1 MSTEPLLLE
10 CLRILGARG
19 WVQVPTER
27 GPSRFVHGEHLLD
40 RIQVFGGRWSHHR
53 FDGTSWQT
61 HAEARGDDEG
71 SLAAYLTKHF
81 RSGGR

>member
-1 MSTEPLLLE
+1 MLMAYLAVLE
-10 CLRILGARG
+10 ARG
-19 WVQVPTER
+19 WVLVPTTR
-27 GPSRFVHGEHLLD
+27 NAGNFTFFVHGEHLLD